1 MLKSLITPWRL
12 KWYSIAVLFGI
23 FLALVIAIFS
33 GTGPK
38 ILSGRLGGDFPAFYA
53 AGRIVTT
60 VGFNGLYDLDHQ
72 IEWQKDLFPDR
83 KGFLP
88 FPYPPFV
95 ALAYAPLSLL
105 PYRIAYVLNLF
116 VNISAFFVA
125 FVCLKKLIQ
134 GLEEFFLPVFALS
147 LTFYPLLKATLNGQN
162 SAITLML
169 FALIWRFTIESR
181 QYLAGF
187 FMGLLLYKPQF
198 AIPLIGLF
206 ALSGRLKI
214 AFSGVVTGCLIIAI
228 GLFFTGLQPYEQ
240 WYNFLKWFVPAD
252 ANVNGHNAISWIGFL
267 DAVFGTENRMGF
279 ILGYACCFATVVII
293 SYVWTVG
300 RTQSDFNAQMGF
312 AAVSFVLIPP
322 HLMFYDAGLIVLTYA
337 VIIAKINRRKIELI
351 CFVWLAGMTQIIADK
366 IGFSPIFFLVVLT
379 FFIALVTIAAP
390 AMRKKI
396 IKPISENN

>member
-12 KWYSIAVLFGI
+12 KWYSITVLFGI
-23 FLALVIAIFS
+23 FLALVIALLS

-53 AGRIVTT
+53 SGRIVTT
-60 VGFNGLYDLDHQ
+60 VGFNGLYDLANQ
-72 IEWQKDLFPDR
+72 IESQKDLFPDR
-83 KGFLP
+83 KGFMP

-105 PYRIAYVLNLF
+105 PYRIAYVLNLVF
-116 VNISAFFVA
+116 NISAFFVA
-125 FVCLKKLIQ
+125 FVCLKKEIQ
-134 GLEEFFLPVFALS
+134 GLEEFFLPAFALS
-147 LTFYPLLKATLNGQN
+147 LTFYPFLKATLNGQN

-169 FALIWRFTIESR
+169 FALIWRFTTKNR

-206 ALSGRLKI
+206 FLSGRFKI
-214 AFSGVVTGCLIIAI
+214 FFSGVVTGSLIIVVSI
-228 GLFFTGLQPYEQ
+228 FFAGFQPYEQ

-252 ANVNGHNAISWIGFL
+252 AIVNGYNAISWIGFL

-293 SYVWTVG
+293 SYVWNVG
-300 RTQSDFNAQMGF
+300 RAQSDFNSQMGF
-312 AAVSFVLIPP
+312 AAVSLVLIPP
-322 HLMFYDAGLIVLTYA
+322 HLMFYDAGLIVLTYT

-351 CFVWLAGMTQIIADK
+351 CFVWLAGMTQIIAEK
-366 IGFSPIFFLVVLT
+366 IGFSPIFLLVVLT
-379 FFIALVTIAAP
+379 YFIALFTIAAP